1 MTVFFSDNFDGTGP
15 LDAGKWINV
24 RSLARSGGAAMATS
38 LGPFYPNNAQFYDPE
53 DPEAGIMWDGG
64 HAFCDP
70 ALIPSGV
77 MTCDATLT
85 ITTGSDINAEYFQT
99 LIDFGFTVGG
109 RYYAFKVRT
118 NGASSF
124 SSGYDVGWVIS
135 CGESTA
141 QITLAPNTEYTAVFH
156 VQDGLQTV
164 SFAGV
169 TVADTDAYTTTDGLS
184 EIFLV
189 VGAGNPVTDSPTGR
203 LESISVASESA
214 STGGYSYIAAPMC
227 ELASF
232 SGGFAD
238 IAAPVGELDASGS
251 EGSFAYI
258 VAPMAEL
265 DASGSEGGFADIA
278 APSPKLF
285 SRAHSS
291 AGENGFSYT
300 TMIQAVSAFGGAACK
315 IEAPIQILSIEAT
328 VTGYGAASMVPPAP
342 VVVAIGTVSTL
353 GSADIRPPT
362 PSIVGYSGAVIDITL
377 QGGVQINA
385 TGLTGA
391 IGRATITLPLFELSA
406 TGTMEN
412 YGGADLLAP
421 MPGLGGQGQAWIQ
434 PVMAFIEAIGT
445 ATVAATFEAYAVNLQ
460 HTADADGVTV
470 DEVTRYTNFPFTH
483 VVRYRNSYFGANSTG
498 LYLLEGTT
506 DAGAAI
512 PYEIETHPDTF
523 GHTGMK
529 TAVSAYFSGRI
540 DPEMTAKVIAGQD
553 APQTYSYTSP
563 RGATAQAHRVKFGRG
578 VKDRYLAVGLAGNG
592 VLELDEIE
600 LEIEK
605 LKRRI

>member
-1 MTVFFSDNFDGTGP
+1 MEAP
-15 LDAGKWINV
+15 MAELDA
-24 RSLARSGGAAMATS
+24 SGSEG
-38 LGPFYPNNAQFYDPE
+38 
-53 DPEAGIMWDGG
+53 
-64 HAFCDP
+64 
-70 ALIPSGV
+70 
-77 MTCDATLT
+77 
-85 ITTGSDINAEYFQT
+85 
-99 LIDFGFTVGG
+99 
-109 RYYAFKVRT
+109 
-118 NGASSF
+118 
-124 SSGYDVGWVIS
+124 
-135 CGESTA
+135 
-141 QITLAPNTEYTAVFH
+141 
-156 VQDGLQTV
+156 
-164 SFAGV
+164 SFADIV
-169 TVADTDAYTTTDGLS
+169 
-184 EIFLV
+184 
-189 VGAGNPVTDSPTGR
+189 
-203 LESISVASESA
+203 
-214 STGGYSYIAAPMC
+214 APMC

-238 IAAPVGELDASGS
+238 I
-251 EGSFAYI
+251 

-265 DASGSEGGFADIA
+265 DASGSEGSFADIV

-285 SRAHSS
+285 SSAHSS

-300 TMIQAVSAFGGAACK
+300 TMIQAVSAFGGAACR

-328 VTGYGAASMVPPAP
+328 VTGYGAASISAPAP
-342 VVVAIGTVSTL
+342 VIVSLGTVSTL
-353 GSADIRPPT
+353 GSADLFPPI
-362 PSIVGYSGAVIDITL
+362 PILVGYSGAVIDITL
-377 QGGVQINA
+377 QDGVQLHA

-391 IGRATITLPLFELSA
+391 IGRASLTLPLFELSA

-483 VVRYRNSYFGANSTG
+483 VVRYQNSYFGANSTG

-506 DAGAAI
+506 DDGAAI

-563 RGATAQAHRVKFGRG
+563 RGATAQAHRVKLGRG

-600 LEIEK
+600 LEIDK

>member
-15 LDAGKWINV
+15 LDAGKWIGV
-24 RSLARSGGAAMATS
+24 RNLAMSGGAAMATS
-38 LGPFYPNNAQFYDPE
+38 LGPFYPNNSPFYDPE
-53 DPEAGIMWDGG
+53 DPKASTMWDGG

-70 ALIPSGV
+70 TLIPSGV
-77 MTCDATLT
+77 MTCGATLT

-99 LIDFGFTVGG
+99 LIDFWFTVGG
-109 RYYAFKVRT
+109 VDFPFRVST

-124 SSGYDVGWVIS
+124 SSSYGDDVGWWIS
-135 CGESTA
+135 CGGSTA

-156 VQDGLQTV
+156 VQDGMQTV

-169 TVADTDAYTTTDGLS
+169 TVVDTAAYTTTDGLS
-184 EIFLV
+184 KILLL

-214 STGGYSYIAAPMC
+214 STVGGNSYIVAPM
-227 ELASF
+227 
-232 SGGFAD
+232 
-238 IAAPVGELDASGS
+238 GELDASGS
-251 EGSFAYI
+251 EGN
-258 VAPMAEL
+258 V
-265 DASGSEGGFADIA
+265 ADIV

-285 SRAHSS
+285 SSAHSS

-300 TMIQAVSAFGGAACK
+300 TMIQAVSAFGGAACR

-328 VTGYGAASMVPPAP
+328 VTGYGAASMAPPAP

-353 GSADIRPPT
+353 GSSDIRPPT
-362 PSIVGYSGAVIDITL
+362 PSLVGYSGAVIDITL
-377 QGGVQINA
+377 QDGVQLHA

-391 IGRATITLPLFELSA
+391 IGRASLTLPLFELSA

-460 HTADADGVTV
+460 HTADADGLTV

-483 VVRYRNSYFGANSTG
+483 VVRYKNSYFGANSTG

-506 DAGAAI
+506 DAGAVI

-540 DPEMTAKVIAGQD
+540 DPELTAKIVAGQD